1 MDRQQGPTVEPRELY
16 SLSYDKP
23 QWKRIFKKNVCVCI
37 YIYIYICM
45 YVCMYIT
52 ESLYC
57 TAEINISIVYQL
69 YMDYIQHA
77 ILRARILE

>member
-1 MDRQQGPTVEPRELY
+1 
-16 SLSYDKP
+16 
-23 QWKRIFKKNVCVCI
+23 
-37 YIYIYICM
+37 M